1 MGFWIRITAGGFAID
16 VPAAEIANGTGLAL
30 QAKTLTPTAFPPE
43 DHQVCK
49 TKASRKLFTFCED
62 KMKRLIETIKT
73 TITALAPMMT
83 MLLFSTVI
91 LAQGPIFTGD
101 AGNLSNIIREA
112 LKLMAIILFC
122 LGAVG
127 VAWAIYNK
135 MTGKEWGNQAFG
147 SLLSFAFGTI
157 VAVFWQLAQ
166 GRAVGVDT
174 NF

>member
-1 MGFWIRITAGGFAID
+1 MKKLLKIIRHFAASLAP
-16 VPAAEIANGTGLAL
+16 VAAIL
-30 QAKTLTPTAFPPE
+30 
-43 DHQVCK
+43 
-49 TKASRKLFTFCED
+49 LFTNI
-62 KMKRLIETIKT
+62 L
-73 TITALAPMMT
+73 
-83 MLLFSTVI
+83 

-101 AGNLSNIIREA
+101 ANNLSNIIREA

-147 SLLSFAFGTI
+147 SLLAFAFGTI

-166 GRAVGVDT
+166 GRAVGIDT

>member
-1 MGFWIRITAGGFAID
+1 
-16 VPAAEIANGTGLAL
+16 
-30 QAKTLTPTAFPPE
+30 
-43 DHQVCK
+43 
-49 TKASRKLFTFCED
+49 
-62 KMKRLIETIKT
+62 MKKRIKT
-73 TITALAPMMT
+73 FRQVFTQFMVVGAVLTLSNV
-83 MLLFSTVI
+83 LF
-91 LAQGPIFTGD
+91 AQGPIFTGD
-101 AGNLSNIIREA
+101 ASNLSNIIRES
-112 LKLMAIILFC
+112 LKLMAIVLFC

-147 SLLSFAFGTI
+147 SLLAFAFGTI

>member
-1 MGFWIRITAGGFAID
+1 M
-16 VPAAEIANGTGLAL
+16 
-30 QAKTLTPTAFPPE
+30 K
-43 DHQVCK
+43 
-49 TKASRKLFTFCED
+49 KL
-62 KMKRLIETIKT
+62 IKT
-73 TITALAPMMT
+73 IRAAIAGIAPVAV
-83 MLLFSTVI
+83 MLFLSTV
-91 LAQGPIFTGD
+91 LFAQGPIFTGD
-101 AGNLSNIIREA
+101 ASNLSNIIREA

>member
-1 MGFWIRITAGGFAID
+1 MKKLIKSIRT
-16 VPAAEIANGTGLAL
+16 VV
-30 QAKTLTPTAFPPE
+30 TAFAP
-43 DHQVCK
+43 V
-49 TKASRKLFTFCED
+49 
-62 KMKRLIETIKT
+62 
-73 TITALAPMMT
+73 AL
-83 MLLFSTVI
+83 MLLFSAA
-91 LAQGPIFTGD
+91 LFAQGPIFTGD
-101 AGNLSNIIREA
+101 ASNLSNIIREA
-112 LKLMAIILFC
+112 LKLMAIVLFC

-127 VAWAIYNK
+127 IAWSIYNK

>member
-1 MGFWIRITAGGFAID
+1 
-16 VPAAEIANGTGLAL
+16 
-30 QAKTLTPTAFPPE
+30 
-43 DHQVCK
+43 
-49 TKASRKLFTFCED
+49 
-62 KMKRLIETIKT
+62 MKRLFGTIRS
-73 TITALAPMMT
+73 LAASLTPIAAI
-83 MLLFSTVI
+83 LFFTNVL

-101 AGNLSNIIREA
+101 ASNLSNIIREA

>member
-1 MGFWIRITAGGFAID
+1 LVEESNEYLFFQRGQGMKKLFKTIRMAIIRIAPVA
-16 VPAAEIANGTGLAL
+16 VMLL
-30 QAKTLTPTAFPPE
+30 L
-43 DHQVCK
+43 
-49 TKASRKLFTFCED
+49 S
-62 KMKRLIETIKT
+62 
-73 TITALAPMMT
+73 TAL
-83 MLLFSTVI
+83 F
-91 LAQGPIFTGD
+91 AQGPIFTGD
-101 AGNLSNIIREA
+101 ASNLSNIIREA
-112 LKLMAIILFC
+112 LKLMAIVLFC

-166 GRAVGVDT
+166 GRAVGIDT

>member
-1 MGFWIRITAGGFAID
+1 MKKLIIKIRTAIIGFAP
-16 VPAAEIANGTGLAL
+16 VVVMLL
-30 QAKTLTPTAFPPE
+30 LT
-43 DHQVCK
+43 
-49 TKASRKLFTFCED
+49 
-62 KMKRLIETIKT
+62 
-73 TITALAPMMT
+73 TALH
-83 MLLFSTVI
+83 
-91 LAQGPIFTGD
+91 AQGPIFTGD
-101 AGNLSNIIREA
+101 ASNLSNIIRES
-112 LKLMAIILFC
+112 LKLMAIVLFC

>member
-1 MGFWIRITAGGFAID
+1 MPDIGIVERHEYCTTGKTDDAPGMNLRGRSTSRAFQKLSEENMKDKINRIIEATRSGITQCLPVITILLFA
-16 VPAAEIANGTGLAL
+16 
-30 QAKTLTPTAFPPE
+30 
-43 DHQVCK
+43 
-49 TKASRKLFTFCED
+49 
-62 KMKRLIETIKT
+62 
-73 TITALAPMMT
+73 TALH
-83 MLLFSTVI
+83 
-91 LAQGPIFTGD
+91 AQGPIFTGD
-101 AGNLSNIIREA
+101 AGNLSNIIRES

-147 SLLSFAFGTI
+147 SILSFAFGTI

>member
-1 MGFWIRITAGGFAID
+1 MKKLRETIRH
-16 VPAAEIANGTGLAL
+16 AARSLAPIMAVL
-30 QAKTLTPTAFPPE
+30 
-43 DHQVCK
+43 
-49 TKASRKLFTFCED
+49 LFTNI
-62 KMKRLIETIKT
+62 L
-73 TITALAPMMT
+73 
-83 MLLFSTVI
+83 

-101 AGNLSNIIREA
+101 ASTLSNIIRES

-127 VAWAIYNK
+127 IAWAIYNK
-135 MTGKEWGNQAFG
+135 LTGKEWGNQAFG
-147 SLLSFAFGTI
+147 SILSFAFGTI

>member
-1 MGFWIRITAGGFAID
+1 
-16 VPAAEIANGTGLAL
+16 
-30 QAKTLTPTAFPPE
+30 
-43 DHQVCK
+43 
-49 TKASRKLFTFCED
+49 
-62 KMKRLIETIKT
+62 MKKFIKT
-73 TITALAPMMT
+73 IRMAIVGILPVAVMM
-83 MLLFSTVI
+83 LFSTA
-91 LAQGPIFTGD
+91 LFAQGPIFTGD
-101 AGNLSNIIREA
+101 ASNLSNIIREA
-112 LKLMAIILFC
+112 LKLMAIVLFC

-166 GRAVGVDT
+166 GRAVGIDT

>member
-1 MGFWIRITAGGFAID
+1 MKKFIQTIRY
-16 VPAAEIANGTGLAL
+16 AAAQLAPVAAVL
-30 QAKTLTPTAFPPE
+30 
-43 DHQVCK
+43 
-49 TKASRKLFTFCED
+49 LFTNI
-62 KMKRLIETIKT
+62 L
-73 TITALAPMMT
+73 
-83 MLLFSTVI
+83 

-101 AGNLSNIIREA
+101 ANNLSNIIREA

>member
-1 MGFWIRITAGGFAID
+1 MKKFIRTIRY
-16 VPAAEIANGTGLAL
+16 AA
-30 QAKTLTPTAFPPE
+30 
-43 DHQVCK
+43 
-49 TKASRKLFTFCED
+49 TK
-62 KMKRLIETIKT
+62 
-73 TITALAPMMT
+73 LAPLAAV
-83 MLLFSTVI
+83 LLLTNI
-91 LAQGPIFTGD
+91 LLAQGPIFTGYSN
-101 AGNLSNIIREA
+101 NLSNIIREA

>member
-1 MGFWIRITAGGFAID
+1 MKKLTDFIRH
-16 VPAAEIANGTGLAL
+16 AAAQIAPLAAVL
-30 QAKTLTPTAFPPE
+30 
-43 DHQVCK
+43 
-49 TKASRKLFTFCED
+49 LFTNIMF
-62 KMKRLIETIKT
+62 
-73 TITALAPMMT
+73 
-83 MLLFSTVI
+83 
-91 LAQGPIFTGD
+91 AQGPIFTGD
-101 AGNLSNIIREA
+101 ASNLSNIIRES
-112 LKLMAIILFC
+112 LKLMAIALFC

-166 GRAVGVDT
+166 GRAVSVDT

>member
-1 MGFWIRITAGGFAID
+1 MKKLIRTVRVA
-16 VPAAEIANGTGLAL
+16 VTGLAPIAVVL
-30 QAKTLTPTAFPPE
+30 
-43 DHQVCK
+43 
-49 TKASRKLFTFCED
+49 LFTN
-62 KMKRLIETIKT
+62 I
-73 TITALAPMMT
+73 
-83 MLLFSTVI
+83 LF
-91 LAQGPIFTGD
+91 AQGPIFTGD
-101 AGNLSNIIREA
+101 ASNLSNIIREA

-147 SLLSFAFGTI
+147 SILSFAFGTI

>member
-1 MGFWIRITAGGFAID
+1 MKKLIKSMRTAITG
-16 VPAAEIANGTGLAL
+16 
-30 QAKTLTPTAFPPE
+30 
-43 DHQVCK
+43 C
-49 TKASRKLFTFCED
+49 
-62 KMKRLIETIKT
+62 
-73 TITALAPMMT
+73 APVAV
-83 MLLFSTVI
+83 MLVFSTV
-91 LAQGPIFTGD
+91 LFAQGPIFTGD
-101 AGNLSNIIREA
+101 ASNLSNIIREA

-127 VAWAIYNK
+127 VAWSIYNK

-147 SLLSFAFGTI
+147 SILSFAFGTI

>member
-1 MGFWIRITAGGFAID
+1 MKKLIKTIRYATA
-16 VPAAEIANGTGLAL
+16 
-30 QAKTLTPTAFPPE
+30 QLTPLA
-43 DHQVCK
+43 VVL
-49 TKASRKLFTFCED
+49 LFTNI
-62 KMKRLIETIKT
+62 L
-73 TITALAPMMT
+73 
-83 MLLFSTVI
+83 

-127 VAWAIYNK
+127 VAWAIYIK

>member
-1 MGFWIRITAGGFAID
+1 
-16 VPAAEIANGTGLAL
+16 
-30 QAKTLTPTAFPPE
+30 
-43 DHQVCK
+43 
-49 TKASRKLFTFCED
+49 
-62 KMKRLIETIKT
+62 MKRLIKTIRT
-73 TITALAPMMT
+73 TVTALGPMT
-83 MLLFSTVI
+83 VMLLLSTA
-91 LAQGPIFTGD
+91 LFAQGPIFTGD
-101 AGNLSNIIREA
+101 ASNLSNIIREA

-166 GRAVGVDT
+166 GRAVGVDM

>member
-1 MGFWIRITAGGFAID
+1 M
-16 VPAAEIANGTGLAL
+16 
-30 QAKTLTPTAFPPE
+30 K
-43 DHQVCK
+43 
-49 TKASRKLFTFCED
+49 KL
-62 KMKRLIETIKT
+62 IKT
-73 TITALAPMMT
+73 TRTAIGGLAPVAVI
-83 MLLFSTVI
+83 LLLSTV
-91 LAQGPIFTGD
+91 LFAQGPIFTGD
-101 AGNLSNIIREA
+101 ANNLSNIIREA

-147 SLLSFAFGTI
+147 SLLAFAFGTI

-166 GRAVGVDT
+166 GRAVGIDT

>member
-1 MGFWIRITAGGFAID
+1 MKNLIKTIRTAITGFAP
-16 VPAAEIANGTGLAL
+16 VA
-30 QAKTLTPTAFPPE
+30 
-43 DHQVCK
+43 V
-49 TKASRKLFTFCED
+49 
-62 KMKRLIETIKT
+62 
-73 TITALAPMMT
+73 
-83 MLLFSTVI
+83 MLLFSTA
-91 LAQGPIFTGD
+91 LFAQGPIFTGD
-101 AGNLSNIIREA
+101 ANNLSNIIREA

>member
-1 MGFWIRITAGGFAID
+1 MKELIKKIRRAI
-16 VPAAEIANGTGLAL
+16 AGLAPVAAML
-30 QAKTLTPTAFPPE
+30 LL
-43 DHQVCK
+43 
-49 TKASRKLFTFCED
+49 S
-62 KMKRLIETIKT
+62 
-73 TITALAPMMT
+73 TAL
-83 MLLFSTVI
+83 I
-91 LAQGPIFTGD
+91 AQGPIFTGD
-101 AGNLSNIIREA
+101 ASNLSNIIREA